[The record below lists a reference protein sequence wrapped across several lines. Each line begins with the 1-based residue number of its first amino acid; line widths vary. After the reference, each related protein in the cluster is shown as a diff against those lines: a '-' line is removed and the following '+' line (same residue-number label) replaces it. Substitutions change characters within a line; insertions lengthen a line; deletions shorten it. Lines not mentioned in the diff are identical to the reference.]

1 MVSSRSIKSAVYK
14 MNSIGNRTTTL
25 WHSEPDDFWC
35 RPSGTVSDALH
46 PARQEGLESVQRSN
60 TNNEGDLEPCLQIVV
75 DGIKNCGQVD
85 QRIDRQVTVIDCIH
99 CVSKNIPDVFSYNS
113 RKYCRIFVVFGRNIT
128 EKVSNTK
135 CYIFSTHLI
144 NAPVLPCK
152 TENTV
157 IVFFYCVS
165 KTSLTFLAVT

>member
-1 MVSSRSIKSAVYK
+1 MLRSCRNTAKHPDTVRDTRDHVVTSLSMRIPTPWTVANGCTWFSENRRHTVEGKMVSSRSIKSAVYK

-99 CVSKNIPDVFSYNS
+99 CVSKKHPRCF
-113 RKYCRIFVVFGRNIT
+113 
-128 EKVSNTK
+128 
-135 CYIFSTHLI
+135 
-144 NAPVLPCK
+144 
-152 TENTV
+152 
-157 IVFFYCVS
+157 
-165 KTSLTFLAVT
+165 